1 MEKKMLD
8 TMKNHLKDAMIA
20 KDKKRIA
27 TLRNILAKLKLKE
40 IEKNEELTEAES
52 QKVLQTISKQLKDS
66 IEQYSNGGRDDLAKK
81 EAEELEIL
89 NEFLPEPMGEEE
101 LRGIIIDTI
110 KECGASSMKDMGR
123 VMGMIISKTQGRGDG
138 SLISKIVKENLS

>member
-1 MEKKMLD
+1 MLD

-20 KDKKRIA
+20 KDKERIV

-40 IEKNEELTEAES
+40 IEKKEVLTEAES
-52 QKVLQTISKQLKDS
+52 LKVLQTMSKQLKDS

-89 NEFLPEPMGEEE
+89 NEFLPEPIDEGK
-101 LRGIIIDTI
+101 LREIIVDTI
-110 KECGASSMKDMGR
+110 EECGASSMKDMGR